1 MREEIRNRLNVL
13 SIMFLFFS
21 AGIVG
26 NAQAALFM
34 ARDHIVVDLRYGVDW
49 LRCSVGQRWDGETCT
64 GEVLSL
70 NHEMI
75 VQAIEQANEQ
85 LGGKWRLPNREE
97 LEGLVCNECDNPKID
112 TEIFPGTD
120 SVPYWTGQVN
130 KFAKRHVWSV
140 NFATGLTYGRFF
152 PYQQLAVRLVRDR
165 H

>member
-49 LRCSVGQRWDGETCT
+49 LRCSVGQR
-64 GEVLSL
+64 
-70 NHEMI
+70 
-75 VQAIEQANEQ
+75 
-85 LGGKWRLPNREE
+85 LPNREE
-97 LEGLVCNECDNPKID
+97 LEGLVCNECDKPKID
-112 TEIFPGTD
+112 VEMFPGTD